1 MSLLVAIYSGD
12 RSVRDAVKSAI
23 GTRVA
28 PDLPDLDI
36 REFATRDA
44 LRAALDARPF
54 DLAILDAETTPAGGM
69 GVCHELKDELDAPP
83 DVVLLVARPQ
93 DSWLAA
99 WSNAEAVS
107 MLPVDPLTL
116 GSTVAQVL
124 RARLAGHETQ
134 LGTDEPVVVGGSSR
148 H

>member
-1 MSLLVAIYSGD
+1 MSVLVAIFSGD

-28 PDLPDLDI
+28 PDLPVLEV

-44 LRAALDARPF
+44 LRAALDVQPF
-54 DLAILDAETTPAGGM
+54 DLAILDAETAPAGGM

-99 WSNAEAVS
+99 WSNAEAIS
-107 MLPVDPLTL
+107 MLPVDPLSL
-116 GSTVAQVL
+116 GHSVAQVL
-124 RARLAGHETQ
+124 RARIAGHETP
-134 LGTDEPVVVGGSSR
+134 LGVDESVVVGGSSR